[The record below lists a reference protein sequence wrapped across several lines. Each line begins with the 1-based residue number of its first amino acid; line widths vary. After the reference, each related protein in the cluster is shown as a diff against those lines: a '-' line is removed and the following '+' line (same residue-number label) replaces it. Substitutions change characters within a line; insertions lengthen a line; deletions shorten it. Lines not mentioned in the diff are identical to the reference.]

1 MKMKELKITTNN
13 TIDITKMT
21 PKEAEDMIDAVL
33 SGQKTFA
40 EVAAKNPGP
49 KITITEVEG
58 TNESR

>member
-1 MKMKELKITTNN
+1 MERKELDITTHD
-13 TIDITKMT
+13 TINITKMT
-21 PKEAEDMIDAVL
+21 QEEIEDVINAVL

-40 EVAAKNPGP
+40 EVATKNPGP